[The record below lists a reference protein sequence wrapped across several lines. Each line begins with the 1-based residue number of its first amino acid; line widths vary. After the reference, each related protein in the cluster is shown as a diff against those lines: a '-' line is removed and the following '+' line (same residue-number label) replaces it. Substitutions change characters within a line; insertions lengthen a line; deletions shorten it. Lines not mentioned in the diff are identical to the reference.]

1 MADARTAQGNRSE
14 AEERKRNEAE
24 ERKQEQETQRA
35 RRARQENEDDFE
47 AATQRSARAA
57 GDAAGET
64 MRASGQAAERM
75 ERGVRDA
82 VSELADQSRRA
93 AGSVGEALALQRET
107 VEEAAQDLSAAATS
121 ATVSAGAVAELGSAW
136 MDWFGRSLQATTQ
149 VSQRLFQSWT
159 PKQAAEAQREFTH
172 RIMQDWIERNAR
184 ILQVTQQAAGQA
196 LRPLRDRAEHR
207 G

>member
-1 MADARTAQGNRSE
+1 MTAAADTRTTTHGGRNEEEAKREQEAQRAKRGREKEEQE
-14 AEERKRNEAE
+14 AEAAAER
-24 ERKQEQETQRA
+24 T
-35 RRARQENEDDFE
+35 
-47 AATQRSARAA
+47 ARAA

-64 MRASGQAAERM
+64 MKAGAAAAERNVRSM

-82 VSELADQSRRA
+82 VTEFADQSRRA

-107 VEEAAQDLSAAATS
+107 VEETAQDFSAAATS
-121 ATVSAGAVAELGSAW
+121 ATVSAGAVAEVGSAW
-136 MDWFGRSLQATTQ
+136 LDWVGRSLQATTH
-149 VSQRLFQSWT
+149 VSQQLFQSWT
-159 PKQAAEAQREFTH
+159 PKQAAEAQREFAH

-196 LRPLRDRAEHR
+196 LKPLRDRVAHR